1 MRQHALILFAGAASF
16 VALGGPA
23 ARADAPCKKE
33 DIRFINSMREIAQ
46 PYHADL
52 DKGGRLFVQSV
63 GLNDKQYVLQLNQ
76 SDSDKQVSLMR
87 AVLATNPGCTVF
99 NVEPN
104 NLPEVRLIVQTANQT
119 GAWVVTHWS
128 HPDGFYP
135 YQQGNDHWIAHIGVN
150 SLDAGVSVSRSL
162 VKAMGGQGG
171 IVALQGILENK
182 PAQLRFA
189 GLQKVLAE
197 NPGVTLLDQ
206 QTANWD
212 RSQAFPIVQAW
223 LSKYGDKIKAIW
235 AANDDMALGAVEALR
250 AQGLAGKIPVVGV
263 DGIPEAI
270 QAVKTGEMTA
280 TVSSDAYY
288 QGSIGLAMGYCVLT
302 GQAPMPAKW
311 TNEQRN
317 FNLRL
322 ITISKDNVDQYLN
335 PPPASAYAGD
345 WDCNKLWSR
354 DTGPAD

>member
-1 MRQHALILFAGAASF
+1 MREHTTALLAVAALLGACSA
-16 VALGGPA
+16 PA
-23 ARADAPCKKE
+23 AAADALCKKE
-33 DIRFINSMREIAQ
+33 NIRFVNSMREIAQ
-46 PYHADL
+46 PYHGDL
-52 DKGGRLFVQSV
+52 DKGGRLFLQSV
-63 GLNDKQYVLQLNQ
+63 GLSDKQYVLQLNQ
-76 SDSDKQVSLMR
+76 GDSDKQVSLMR

-104 NLPEVRLIVQTANQT
+104 NLPAVRLMVQTANQT

-135 YQQGNDHWIAHIGVN
+135 YQGNDHWIAHIGVN
-150 SLDAGVSVSRSL
+150 SLDAGVSISQSL
-162 VKAMGGQGG
+162 VKAMNGQGG
-171 IVALQGILENK
+171 VVALQGILDNK

-189 GLQKVLAE
+189 GLQKVLAGS
-197 NPGVTLLDQ
+197 PGVTLLDQ

-250 AQGLAGKIPVVGV
+250 AQGLAGKIPVVGA

-288 QGSIGLAMGYCVLT
+288 QGSIGFAMGYCVLT
-302 GQAPMPAKW
+302 GQTPAPVKW

-322 ITISKDNVDQYLN
+322 ITITKDNVDQYLN

-345 WDCNKLWSR
+345 WACDKLWSR
-354 DTGPAD
+354 DTGAAD

>member
-1 MRQHALILFAGAASF
+1 
-16 VALGGPA
+16 
-23 ARADAPCKKE
+23 
-33 DIRFINSMREIAQ
+33 
-46 PYHADL
+46 
-52 DKGGRLFVQSV
+52 
-63 GLNDKQYVLQLNQ
+63 
-76 SDSDKQVSLMR
+76 
-87 AVLATNPGCTVF
+87 
-99 NVEPN
+99 
-104 NLPEVRLIVQTANQT
+104 
-119 GAWVVTHWS
+119 
-128 HPDGFYP
+128 
-135 YQQGNDHWIAHIGVN
+135 
-150 SLDAGVSVSRSL
+150 
-162 VKAMGGQGG
+162 
-171 IVALQGILENK
+171 
-182 PAQLRFA
+182 
-189 GLQKVLAE
+189 
-197 NPGVTLLDQ
+197 
-206 QTANWD
+206 
-212 RSQAFPIVQAW
+212 
-223 LSKYGDKIKAIW
+223 
-235 AANDDMALGAVEALR
+235 MALGAVEALR

-317 FNLRL
+317 FYLRL

>member
-1 MRQHALILFAGAASF
+1 MKQYTAVLCAVVALLAAAGAGSA
-16 VALGGPA
+16 VADPL
-23 ARADAPCKKE
+23 CKKE
-33 DIRFINSMREIAQ
+33 DIRFVNSMREIAQ

-63 GLNDKQYVLQLNQ
+63 GLSDKQYVLQLNQ

-87 AVLATNPGCTVF
+87 AVLATNPACTVF

-104 NLPEVRLIVQTANQT
+104 NPAEVRLIVQTANQT
-119 GAWVVTHWS
+119 GAWVITHQS
-128 HPDGFYP
+128 HPKGFFP
-135 YQQGNDHWIAHIGVN
+135 YQGNDHWIAHVGVN
-150 SLDAGVSVSRSL
+150 SIDAGVSISRAL
-162 VKAMGGQGG
+162 LKAMGGQGG
-171 IVALQGILENK
+171 IVALHGILENE
-182 PAQLRFA
+182 PDQLRFD
-189 GLQKVLAE
+189 GLKKVLAD
-197 NPGVTLLDQ
+197 NPKAKLLDQ

-223 LSKYGDKIKAIW
+223 LSKYRDQIKGIW
-235 AANDDMALGAVEALR
+235 AANDDMALGAIEALR

-270 QAVKTGEMTA
+270 QAVKKGEMVA

-302 GQAPMPAKW
+302 GQAPPPDKW
-311 TNEQRN
+311 TNEHRA
-317 FNLRL
+317 FSLRL
-322 ITISKDNVDQYLN
+322 ITITADNAEKYLN
-335 PPPASAYAGD
+335 PPSASAYADD
-345 WDCNKLWSR
+345 WACNKLWSR

>member
-1 MRQHALILFAGAASF
+1 MKQYATVLCASALLLAASS
-16 VALGGPA
+16 AMA
-23 ARADAPCKKE
+23 APLCKKE
-33 DIRFINSMREIAQ
+33 DIRFVNSMREIAQ

-63 GLNDKQYVLQLNQ
+63 GLSDKQYVLQLNQ
-76 SDSDKQVSLMR
+76 GDSDKQVSLMR

-104 NLPEVRLIVQTANQT
+104 NLPAVRLMVQAADQT
-119 GAWVVTHWS
+119 GAWIVTHWS

-135 YQQGNDHWIAHIGVN
+135 YQGHDHWIAHIGVN
-150 SLDAGVSVSRSL
+150 SLDAGLSISQAL

-171 IVALQGILENK
+171 IVALQGILDNK

-189 GLQKVLAE
+189 GLQKVLAA
-197 NPGVTLLDQ
+197 NPKVKLLDQ
-206 QTANWD
+206 QAANWD

-223 LSKYGDKIKAIW
+223 LSKYRDKIKGIW
-235 AANDDMALGAVEALR
+235 AANDDMALGAIEALR

-270 QAVKTGEMTA
+270 QAVKKGEMVA

-302 GQAPMPAKW
+302 GQAPPPDKW
-311 TNEQRN
+311 TKEHRD

-322 ITISKDNVDQYLN
+322 ITITASNVDKYLN
-335 PPPASAYAGD
+335 PPPASAYADD
-345 WDCNKLWSR
+345 WACDKLWSR

>member
-1 MRQHALILFAGAASF
+1 MKATSLTVAALATLLASAS
-16 VALGGPA
+16 VGTAS
-23 ARADAPCKKE
+23 ADPLCKKE
-33 DIRFINSMREIAQ
+33 DIRFVNSMREIAQ
-46 PYHADL
+46 PYHGDL
-52 DKGGRLFVQSV
+52 DKGGRLFLQSV
-63 GLNDKQYVLQLNQ
+63 GLSDKQYVLQLNQ
-76 SDSDKQVSLMR
+76 GDSDKQVSLMR
-87 AVLATNPGCTVF
+87 AVLASNPNCSIF

-104 NLPEVRLIVQTANQT
+104 NLPAVQLMVKTANQT
-119 GAWVVTHWS
+119 GAWIVTHWS

-135 YQQGNDHWIAHIGVN
+135 YDGNDQWIAHIGVN
-150 SLDAGVSVSRSL
+150 SFDAGVSISQAM
-162 VKAMGGQGG
+162 VKAMNGQGG
-171 IVALQGILENK
+171 IVALQGILDNK

-189 GLQKVLAE
+189 GLQKVLGD

-223 LSKYGDKIKAIW
+223 LSKYGDKIKGIW

-250 AQGLAGKIPVVGV
+250 AQGLAGKIPVVGA

-270 QAVKTGEMTA
+270 QAVKKGEMTA

-288 QGSIGLAMGYCVLT
+288 QGSIGFAMGYCVLT
-302 GQAPMPAKW
+302 GQAPTPASW
-311 TNEQRN
+311 TKEQRN

-322 ITISKDNVDQYLN
+322 IAITKDNVDQYLN

-345 WDCNKLWSR
+345 WACDKLWSR